1 MELSPEERMSRALA
15 FLAET
20 DAEFADVRVQVLRT
34 EYLVDVAESLAFKLL
49 EGGVEERKK
58 AAKANP
64 EVQQKF
70 EEHLQAVRHFE
81 FLRARR
87 KRAELSFEMYRSL
100 NANRRQGG
108 GNL

>member
-1 MELSPEERMSRALA
+1 MGRALA

-20 DAEFADVRVQVLRT
+20 DAEFADTRVMVLRT
-34 EYLVDVAESLAFKLL
+34 EYLVEVAEALAFKHL

-58 AAKANP
+58 AAKTSE
-64 EVQQKF
+64 EVQKKF

-108 GNL
+108 VI

>member
-20 DAEFADVRVQVLRT
+20 DAEFADCRVSVLRT
-34 EYLVDVAESLAFKLL
+34 EYLMEVAESLAFKLL

-58 AAKANP
+58 AAKTMP
-64 EVQQKF
+64 EVQTKF
-70 EEHLQAVRHFE
+70 EEHMVAVRHYE

-87 KRAELSFEMYRSL
+87 KRAELIFEMYRSL

-108 GNL
+108 GNP